1 MELDEAFWLLSL
13 QLIVIFSH
21 FKFYWL
27 ILSQALHPKLIS
39 HFKKSILWI
48 LWHEACSVLPRYVF
62 HDGRSCTFFF
72 FSVLPPWKWTKKI
85 SVPYKNTKLGKLSA
99 LDSLLCIICAD
110 ACFALEFFF
119 SQNTSAGEQQLW
131 MCIEVH
137 LTSGIFSFCL
147 FSFSPFCLSG
157 AGGKLCFSILYGEWK
172 HRFSMGKGSALCH
185 WYHSWGGGRCA
196 RVALHQ

>member
-99 LDSLLCIICAD
+99 LDSLLCIICVD
-110 ACFALEFFF
+110 AYFALEIFFF
-119 SQNTSAGEQQLW
+119 PEHFCWWAAVMN
-131 MCIEVH
+131 VH
-137 LTSGIFSFCL
+137 WGSPNKWDFFLL
-147 FSFSPFCLSG
+147 FVFVFPILPFWCR
-157 AGGKLCFSILYGEWK
+157 WK
-172 HRFSMGKGSALCH
+172 IVFLHFV
-185 WYHSWGGGRCA
+185 WGMKA
-196 RVALHQ
+196 QV